1 MKFIIEIAFKIGGKL
16 VEYFTS
22 VFRVQNEKNV
32 IATTPFSLTTEEMG
46 KRATSFLVDKDT
58 SNPLTDTRN

>member
-46 KRATSFLVDKDT
+46 K
-58 SNPLTDTRN
+58 